1 MGYRRMPDKRPWSAG
16 PATSI
21 LSLTAN
27 GMPKSGK
34 RLIKSGSAPAA
45 ASSLAP
51 CCLSEA
57 SQVRPIH
64 SAGSSHFAMRVST
77 RSISS
82 VAESHEHAIKMVKM
96 QGGVFGTVVDS
107 TALLRLLGSSLIGE
121 WRRRKRHRR
130 DDSKASFRAEF
141 RRLECQS
148 RLSAFRNGNQSN
160 VEPMRHADHY
170 LSQSWRK
177 ANDRI
182 N

>member
-1 MGYRRMPDKRPWSAG
+1 MPDKRPWSAG

-45 ASSLAP
+45 ASSLAA

-57 SQVRPIH
+57 SQVRAIH

-82 VAESHEHAIKMVKM
+82 VAESQEHAIKMVKM
-96 QGGVFGTVVDS
+96 QGGVFGTVS
-107 TALLRLLGSSLIGE
+107 N
-121 WRRRKRHRR
+121 
-130 DDSKASFRAEF
+130 SKALIEAI
-141 RRLECQS
+141 
-148 RLSAFRNGNQSN
+148 G
-160 VEPMRHADHY
+160 
-170 LSQSWRK
+170 
-177 ANDRI
+177 
-182 N
+182 